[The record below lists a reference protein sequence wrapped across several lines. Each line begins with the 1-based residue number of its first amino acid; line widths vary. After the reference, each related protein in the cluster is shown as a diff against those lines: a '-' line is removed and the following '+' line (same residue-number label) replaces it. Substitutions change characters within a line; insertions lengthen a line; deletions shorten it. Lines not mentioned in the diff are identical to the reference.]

1 MKSQN
6 LPRNLR
12 LLLGKYN
19 SLAEGAHHIGINRQQ
34 LNKYLNGSSFPSAHT
49 LGRIA
54 KALDVELDMLFAD
67 PDKFD
72 RASSEMLDLST
83 PVEASIYNSYRR
95 AIERTMREKGSLSNH
110 CGDYL
115 FYHGTPISDRY
126 IHVSFIRIYQEEDK
140 TFSKSLL
147 ALRRDG
153 HPCTGITTYKHGSLV
168 FMNSGCLHLLRMSNL
183 NDGDTDLGL
192 LIMKLPRLKSEKF
205 LFGHTLT
212 TSLNGS
218 GVIVPSKVV
227 FQRVTG
233 NILEL
238 YREHCGAWP
247 LESPHLPPCVQE
259 HFGTQTYAA

>member
-54 KALDVELDMLFAD
+54 KTLNVELDMLFAD

-72 RASSEMLDLST
+72 RASSERLDLST
-83 PVEASIYNSYRR
+83 PVEASMNATYKR
-95 AIERTMREKGSLSNH
+95 AMERTVRENQALAAY

-115 FYHGTPISDRY
+115 FYHRTAMSD
-126 IHVSFIRIYQEEDK
+126 HKVHTSLIRIYQEKQK
-140 TFSKSLL
+140 TFAKSLM

-153 HPCTGITTYKHGSLV
+153 QPRTGIRTYKHGSLV
-168 FMNSGCLHLLRMSNL
+168 FLNSGCLNILRMSNL

-218 GVIVPSKVV
+218 GIIVPSKVV
-227 FQRVTG
+227 FQKVTG